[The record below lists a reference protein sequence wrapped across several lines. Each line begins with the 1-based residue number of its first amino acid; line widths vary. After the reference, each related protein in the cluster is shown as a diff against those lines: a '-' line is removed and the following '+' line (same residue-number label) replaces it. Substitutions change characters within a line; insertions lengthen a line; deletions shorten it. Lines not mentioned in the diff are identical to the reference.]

1 MATFPNLSGLREV
14 AKHATRRLTRRL
26 HQRNAAAFKQ
36 ALPAAID
43 AERHAI
49 ATADAGVLSYYE
61 DGSGRGRPLVLLHGI
76 HAAGSAYEVKP
87 LFHEFRHE
95 RAVYAL
101 DLPGFGFSQRG
112 GMPYTT
118 QTYVHALEHLLRNVA
133 IERDQ
138 GSADVVALSLS
149 SEYAAAVAAELPELV
164 HSLVLISPTGFER
177 MALGD
182 RQRSEPPALV
192 KAAAAVG
199 GDLFYDALVTR
210 PSLSR
215 YLSKSFNGRLD
226 RGLFAYSYATTHQPG
241 AACAPLAFV
250 EGKLFPDGDPKQAYA
265 RVKAPGLVLYDEDP
279 YVKFDGLRAF
289 VLRTP
294 NYQAER
300 VAHTR
305 GLPQIEAC
313 DRTARLMRA
322 FWERLDAPVITDVR
336 RPTSARH
343 YAST

>member
-1 MATFPNLSGLREV
+1 MATIPIVSTLREV
-14 AKHATRRLTRRL
+14 ANHASRSLMKRATASSRRP
-26 HQRNAAAFKQ
+26 
-36 ALPAAID
+36 LPTAID

-61 DGSGRGRPLVLLHGI
+61 DTSGHGRPLVLLHGI
-76 HAAGSAYEVKP
+76 HAAASAYEVKT
-87 LFHEFRHE
+87 LFQEFRHE

-112 GMPYTT
+112 GMSYGV
-118 QTYVHALEHLLRNVA
+118 QTYVHAIEHLLRNVA
-133 IERDQ
+133 IESPH
-138 GSADVVALSLS
+138 GSADIVALSLS

-164 HSLVLISPTGFER
+164 HSLVLISPTGFDRTAPGAEAR
-177 MALGD
+177 RELPRIVKSVAALGG
-182 RQRSEPPALV
+182 E
-192 KAAAAVG
+192 
-199 GDLFYDALVTR
+199 LFYDALVTR

-215 YLSKSFNGRLD
+215 YLGRSFHGRVD
-226 RGLFAYSYATTHQPG
+226 RGLLAYSYATTHQPG
-241 AACAPLAFV
+241 APYAPLAFV
-250 EGKLFPDGDPKQAYA
+250 QGQLFPQGDPKLAYA
-265 RVKAPGLVLYDEDP
+265 RVTAPALVLYDEDP

-305 GLPQIEAC
+305 GLPHIEAR
-313 DRTARLMRA
+313 DRSVRLIRA
-322 FWERLDAPVITDVR
+322 FWERLDAEANTDVR
-336 RPTSARH
+336 QATSARH

>member
-1 MATFPNLSGLREV
+1 MATIPIVSTLRAV
-14 AKHATRRLTRRL
+14 AK
-26 HQRNAAAFKQ
+26 NAARSLTQLKRSTSTRP
-36 ALPAAID
+36 LPAAID

-61 DGSGRGRPLVLLHGI
+61 DTSGGGRPLVLLHGI
-76 HAAGSAYEVKP
+76 HAAGSAFEVKT
-87 LFHEFRHE
+87 LFQEFRHE

-112 GMPYTT
+112 GMDYSV
-118 QTYVHALEHLLRNVA
+118 QTYVHAIEHLLRNVA
-133 IERDQ
+133 VESAR
-138 GSADVVALSLS
+138 GSADIVALSLS
-149 SEYAAAVAAELPELV
+149 SEYVAGVAAELPELV
-164 HSLVLISPTGFER
+164 HSVVMISPTGFER

-182 RQRSEPPALV
+182 AARRRPPRIVRS
-192 KAAAAVG
+192 AAAIG

-215 YLSKSFNGRLD
+215 YLVKSFHGRVD
-226 RGLFAYSYATTHQPG
+226 RGLLAYAHATTHQPG
-241 AACAPLAFV
+241 APCAPLAFV
-250 EGKLFPDGDPKQAYA
+250 RGQLFPHGDPKLAYA
-265 RVKAPGLVLYDEDP
+265 RVKVPALVLYDEDP

-305 GLPQIEAC
+305 RLPHIEAR
-313 DRTARLMRA
+313 DRSVRLMRA
-322 FWERLDAPVITDVR
+322 FWERLEAQANTAVR
-336 RPTSARH
+336 QTTSARH
-343 YAST
+343 HAST